1 MAIKIGFSTS
11 VCPDWDIHAI
21 VEHANE
27 MGFYGVE
34 LGTVRDE
41 MHLPAA
47 EDLQSDKDIDAV
59 RKLFEDNSVELVSLV
74 SIYAFDAK
82 EPHIRRRSFERTVE
96 NIELAEKLGCRLVR
110 LPLGAP
116 VGREPVE
123 QCLARQVPHLS
134 ELARIASRKKV
145 TLLATN
151 SPGFPS
157 SRAVWFEV
165 DGVSHPGL
173 RAAWNPV
180 LGMSCG
186 EASTV
191 AVPRLGARIRQ
202 IQAADASFNPDGRF
216 VAYQP
221 IGSGA
226 INYDKTIDLLK
237 GLLFDGYLM
246 LDWPQVRAE
255 NIPGPQEALPAALN
269 HLLERIKLVEPEL
282 TAYKKDK
289 NAPNYA
295 AAKPAFVQRQV
306 AKAAVA
312 EGGDDAAEA
321 GEADAGGGDVKP
333 RVAKGGDPKIAAL
346 VAEAV
351 RKVRAARAARGG

>member
-1 MAIKIGFSTS
+1 
-11 VCPDWDIHAI
+11 
-21 VEHANE
+21 
-27 MGFYGVE
+27 
-34 LGTVRDE
+34 
-41 MHLPAA
+41 
-47 EDLQSDKDIDAV
+47 
-59 RKLFEDNSVELVSLV
+59 
-74 SIYAFDAK
+74 
-82 EPHIRRRSFERTVE
+82 
-96 NIELAEKLGCRLVR
+96 
-110 LPLGAP
+110 
-116 VGREPVE
+116 
-123 QCLARQVPHLS
+123 
-134 ELARIASRKKV
+134 
-145 TLLATN
+145 
-151 SPGFPS
+151 
-157 SRAVWFEV
+157 
-165 DGVSHPGL
+165 
-173 RAAWNPV
+173 
-180 LGMSCG
+180 
-186 EASTV
+186 
-191 AVPRLGARIRQ
+191 
-202 IQAADASFNPDGRF
+202 
-216 VAYQP
+216 
-221 IGSGA
+221 
-226 INYDKTIDLLK
+226 
-237 GLLFDGYLM
+237 M